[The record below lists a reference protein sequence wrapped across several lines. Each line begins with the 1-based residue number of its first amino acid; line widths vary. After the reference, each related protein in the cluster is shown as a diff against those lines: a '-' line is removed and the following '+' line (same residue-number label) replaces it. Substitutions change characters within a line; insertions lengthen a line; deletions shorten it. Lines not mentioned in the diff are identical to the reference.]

1 MSDPAVYYEADQNE
15 VAAIALTDSGDA
27 KTFKSAVNFWSGR
40 SGYTPTI
47 LPNGIIFGAVV
58 SAGEA
63 VDSIR
68 VTACSCNLNGVV
80 RTGATAI
87 AAVTDDSLTI
97 DRDDTNGYQKS
108 SLTITSGGVYAI
120 VNGTADATAHS
131 TTRGEAGGPPWIP
144 TDSIEIAQIWITSK
158 TPAVITDAEIKQKP
172 GLYTEMSL
180 SPTWNI
186 QYTSVASGALGYAG
200 VTFDA
205 AMPLIHSDNEGT
217 ATATKKVYASYYT
230 PTFAMISK
238 TSDFK
243 RPANSKSISSTEYY
257 GGAKGKVSTSLGAG
271 SFKVLSDTLGEGLL
285 AYEGQKLWFKF
296 YPDRLDTDVYVIA
309 QGYLGVTETF
319 DTDGSFTA
327 DCVIAAEAQGER
339 VTN

>member
-1 MSDPAVYYEADQNE
+1 MSDPAVYYEADQNQ

-47 LPNGIIFGAVV
+47 LPNGLISGCVV
-58 SAGEA
+58 TPGVAN
-63 VDSIR
+63 DSVR
-68 VTACSCNLNGVV
+68 VTAGTCNLNGV
-80 RTGATAI
+80 ADKPI
-87 AAVTDDSLTI
+87 AAVVDDSLVIT
-97 DRDDTNGYQKS
+97 RDGTNGYQKS
-108 SLTITSGGVYAI
+108 SVTITNAGALAI
-120 VNGTADATAHS
+120 VNGTAHATAHS

-158 TPAVITDAEIKQKP
+158 TSAVITDAEIKQKP

-186 QYTSVASGALGYAG
+186 QYTSVSSGALGYAG

-205 AMPLIHSDNEGT
+205 AMPEIHSDNTGT
-217 ATATKKVYASYYT
+217 AKATKKVYASYCT
-230 PTFAMISK
+230 PVFSMISK

-271 SFKVLSDTLGEGLL
+271 SFKVLSETLGEGLL
-285 AYEGQKLWFKF
+285 SYEGQKLWFKF

-309 QGYLGVTETF
+309 QGYLGITETF

>member
-47 LPNGIIFGAVV
+47 LPNGLISGCVV
-58 SAGEA
+58 TPGVAN
-63 VDSIR
+63 DSVR
-68 VTACSCNLNGVV
+68 VTAGTCNLNGV
-80 RTGATAI
+80 ADKPI
-87 AAVTDDSLTI
+87 AAVVDDSLVI
-97 DRDDTNGYQKS
+97 ARDLTNGFMKS
-108 SLTITSGGVYAI
+108 SVTITNAGALAI
-120 VNGTADATAHS
+120 VDGTAHVSAHS
-131 TTRGEAGGPPWIP
+131 TTRGAAGGPPWIQ

-158 TPAVITDAEIKQKP
+158 TSAVITDAEIKQKP

-186 QYTSVASGALGYAG
+186 QYTSVSSGALGYAG

-205 AMPLIHSDNEGT
+205 AMPEIHSDNAGT
-217 ATATKKVYASYYT
+217 AKATKKVYASYCT
-230 PTFAMISK
+230 PAFSMISK

-285 AYEGQKLWFKF
+285 SYEGQKLWFKF

-319 DTDGSFTA
+319 DTDGSYTA

>member
-1 MSDPAVYYEADQNE
+1 MSDPAVYYEAAQTA

-58 SAGEA
+58 SAGVVNDA
-63 VDSIR
+63 VR

-80 RTGATAI
+80 LTGATEI

-97 DRDDTNGYQKS
+97 TRELTNGYLKS
-108 SLTITSGGVYAI
+108 SLTITTGGAYAI
-120 VNGTADATAHS
+120 VDGKAHATAHS
-131 TTRGEAGGPPWIP
+131 TTRGADGGPPWIP
-144 TDSIEIAQIWITSK
+144 TGSIEVAQIWTTSNSSAAIAS
-158 TPAVITDAEIKQKP
+158 TEIYQVI
-172 GLYTEMSL
+172 GMHREMSNY
-180 SPTWNI
+180 PTHSV
-186 QYTSVASGALGYAG
+186 QYASVSSGALGYAG

-205 AMPLIHSDNEGT
+205 AMPEIHSDNAGT
-217 ATATKKVYASYYT
+217 AKATKKVYASYCT
-230 PTFAMISK
+230 PAFSMISK

-285 AYEGQKLWFKF
+285 SYEGQKLWFKF
-296 YPDRLDTDVYVIA
+296 YPDRLDADVYVIA

-319 DTDGSFTA
+319 DTDGSYTA

>member
-1 MSDPAVYYEADQNE
+1 MSDPAVYYEAAQTA
-15 VAAIALTDSGDA
+15 VAATALTDSGDA

-47 LPNGIIFGAVV
+47 LPNGLISGCVV
-58 SAGEA
+58 TPGEA
-63 VDSIR
+63 NDSVR
-68 VTACSCNLNGVV
+68 VTAGTCNLNGV
-80 RTGATAI
+80 ADKPI
-87 AAVTDDSLTI
+87 AAVVDDSLVIT
-97 DRDDTNGYQKS
+97 RDGTNGYQKS
-108 SLTITSGGVYAI
+108 SVTITIAGVLAI
-120 VNGTADATAHS
+120 VNGTAHATAHS

-144 TDSIEIAQIWITSK
+144 TDSEEIAQIWITSK
-158 TPAVITDAEIKQKP
+158 DPAAIASTEIYQVIGTHR
-172 GLYTEMSL
+172 EMCNY
-180 SPTWNI
+180 PTHSV
-186 QYTSVASGALGYAG
+186 QYASVSSGALGYAG

-205 AMPLIHSDNEGT
+205 AMPEIHSDNAGT
-217 ATATKKVYASYYT
+217 AKATKKVYASYCT

-285 AYEGQKLWFKF
+285 SYEGQKLWFKF

>member
-1 MSDPAVYYEADQNE
+1 MSDPAVYYEAAQTA
-15 VAAIALTDSGDA
+15 VAATALTDSGDA

-47 LPNGIIFGAVV
+47 LPNGLIAGCVV
-58 SAGEA
+58 TPGVAN
-63 VDSIR
+63 DSVR
-68 VTACSCNLNGVV
+68 VTAGTCNLNGV
-80 RTGATAI
+80 ADKPI
-87 AAVTDDSLTI
+87 AAVVDDSLVI
-97 DRDDTNGYQKS
+97 AREVTNEFLKAS
-108 SLTITSGGVYAI
+108 VTITSAGDLEI

-144 TDSIEIAQIWITSK
+144 TGSIEIAQIWTSS
-158 TPAVITDAEIKQKP
+158 VTDAAIASTEIYQVI
-172 GLYTEMSL
+172 GTHREMCNY
-180 SPTWNI
+180 PTHSV
-186 QYTSVASGALGYAG
+186 QYTSVSSGALGYAG

-205 AMPLIHSDNEGT
+205 AMPEIHSDNTGT
-217 ATATKKVYASYYT
+217 AKATKKVYASYCT
-230 PTFAMISK
+230 PAFSMISK

-285 AYEGQKLWFKF
+285 SYEGQKLWFKF
-296 YPDRLDTDVYVIA
+296 YPDRLDADVYVIA

-319 DTDGSFTA
+319 DTDGSYTA

>member
-1 MSDPAVYYEADQNE
+1 MSDPAVYYEAAQTA

-47 LPNGIIFGAVV
+47 LPNGLIAGCVV
-58 SAGEA
+58 TPGVAN
-63 VDSIR
+63 DSVR
-68 VTACSCNLNGVV
+68 VTAGTCNLNGV
-80 RTGATAI
+80 ADKPI
-87 AAVTDDSLTI
+87 AAVVDDSLVI
-97 DRDDTNGYQKS
+97 AREVTNEFLKAS
-108 SLTITSGGVYAI
+108 VTITSAGDLEI

-144 TDSIEIAQIWITSK
+144 TGSIEIAQIWTSS
-158 TPAVITDAEIKQKP
+158 VTDAAIASTEIYQVI
-172 GLYTEMSL
+172 GTHREMCNY
-180 SPTWNI
+180 PTHSV
-186 QYTSVASGALGYAG
+186 QYASVASGALGYAG

-205 AMPLIHSDNEGT
+205 AMPEIHSDDSGT
-217 ATATKKVYASYYT
+217 STATKKVYASYYT

-285 AYEGQKLWFKF
+285 SYEGQKLWFKF